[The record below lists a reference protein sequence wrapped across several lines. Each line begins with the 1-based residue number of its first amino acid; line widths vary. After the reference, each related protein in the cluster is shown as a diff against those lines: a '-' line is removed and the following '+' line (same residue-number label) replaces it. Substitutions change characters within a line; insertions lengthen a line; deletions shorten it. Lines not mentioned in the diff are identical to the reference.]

1 MGTTRERIAETAF
14 LLFLKRG
21 YKAVTLMDVV
31 NAVGMTKGTFYYHFT
46 NKKELLKEGVEAYY
60 CALNRR
66 REEEFARMRSL
77 REFVD
82 VTVGHLT
89 EMDNYTA
96 KHFGSDIPEILCL
109 SLLVEVV
116 ALYPE
121 FKEVVVET
129 KTNWLSN
136 LGQVIATAQMSGEV
150 KKDVDASILAKN
162 LLNISLG
169 VLNYLVMH
177 QDISYTLSMVR
188 LQYEQLYKLV
198 TE

>member
-96 KHFGSDIPEILCL
+96 KHFGSDIPIYT
-109 SLLVEVV
+109 V

-136 LGQVIATAQMSGEV
+136 LEQVITTAQMSGEV
-150 KKDVDASILAKN
+150 KKEVDASILAKN

>member
-96 KHFGSDIPEILCL
+96 KHFGSDIPEIL
-109 SLLVEVV
+109 
-116 ALYPE
+116 YPLDGRGGGFE
-121 FKEVVVET
+121 DRQPFEGG
-129 KTNWLSN
+129 N
-136 LGQVIATAQMSGEV
+136 QGEASFEM
-150 KKDVDASILAKN
+150 DVCCRPD
-162 LLNISLG
+162 
-169 VLNYLVMH
+169 
-177 QDISYTLSMVR
+177 
-188 LQYEQLYKLV
+188 
-198 TE
+198 

>member
-1 MGTTRERIAETAF
+1 M
-14 LLFLKRG
+14 
-21 YKAVTLMDVV
+21 
-31 NAVGMTKGTFYYHFT
+31 
-46 NKKELLKEGVEAYY
+46 
-60 CALNRR
+60 
-66 REEEFARMRSL
+66 
-77 REFVD
+77 
-82 VTVGHLT
+82 
-89 EMDNYTA
+89 
-96 KHFGSDIPEILCL
+96 
-109 SLLVEVV
+109 
-116 ALYPE
+116 E

-136 LGQVIATAQMSGEV
+136 LGQVITTAQMSGEV
-150 KKDVDASILAKN
+150 KKEVDASILAKN